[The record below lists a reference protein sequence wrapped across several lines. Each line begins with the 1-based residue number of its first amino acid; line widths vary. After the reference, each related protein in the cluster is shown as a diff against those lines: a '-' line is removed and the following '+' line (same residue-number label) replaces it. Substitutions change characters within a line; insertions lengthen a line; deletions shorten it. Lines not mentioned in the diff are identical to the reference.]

1 MCNTNRTEHSSVR
14 QLLML
19 KQQSEKHDDECN
31 LRMTIDKIHGK
42 KTGRWEGGQDET
54 DWKHR

>member
-1 MCNTNRTEHSSVR
+1 MCYKNRTEHSSVR
-14 QLLML
+14 HLML
-19 KQQSEKHDDECN
+19 KQQSEKHDDEYN

-54 DWKHR
+54 D